1 MALINPIE
9 LIDKNDVAPGPV
21 DESKPLYFEKY
32 PNELRESYAETRQ
45 DKMHFRLV
53 DSQSY
58 ETRLFS
64 KGRLDDARECC
75 TYLLDSRTRTVT
87 FGGNREDGCIEYS
100 RKVSKVEGTK
110 NETDECI
117 MYGLK
122 FEGRADGVKRVAL
135 ALRTGAELDHG
146 VDTAPILFRDKL
158 WHCAIVVD
166 PSNKH
171 WDGVAESYYE
181 MKEKKLRIVVEN
193 VVSGEQTQKNYSCL
207 LPTTDPEYER
217 ARFAIMTAIQLFL
230 GVERDLFFHLPMYVP
245 GTTEGNATE
254 IQNKRLG
261 ETIQKMYQGL
271 DEMSKQT
278 VKVWGEE
285 DKYKQTLGSSA
296 ALAGSSPAKT
306 K

>member
-21 DESKPLYFEKY
+21 DDSKPMYFEKY
-32 PNELRESYAETRQ
+32 GDELRETYAETRQ

-53 DSQSY
+53 DAKAY

-64 KGRLDDARECC
+64 KGRSDDVRECC
-75 TYLLDSRTRTVT
+75 TYLLDSRTRTVI
-87 FGGNREDGCIEYS
+87 FGGSREDGCVEYS

-122 FEGRADGVKRVAL
+122 FEGRSDGVKRVAL

-146 VDTAPILFRDKL
+146 CDTAPILFRDKL

-166 PSNKH
+166 PHNKEH
-171 WDGVAESYYE
+171 WDGIAESYYE
-181 MKEKKLRIVVEN
+181 MKEKKLRIVLED

-207 LPTTDPEYER
+207 LPTNDPEYER
-217 ARFAIMTAIQLFL
+217 ARFAIMTAIQCFL
-230 GVERDLFFHLPMYVP
+230 AVERDLFFHLPMFIP
-245 GTTEGNATE
+245 GTTESNATV
-254 IQNKRLG
+254 IQNKRLE
-261 ETIQKMYQGL
+261 ETITKMYQGL
-271 DEMSKQT
+271 DEMSSKT
-278 VKVWGEE
+278 VNPWSAD
-285 DKYKQTLGSSA
+285 DKYRQQLIVGS
-296 ALAGSSPAKT
+296 SSPAKT
-306 K
+306 E